1 MSETELGLALFI
13 YCLQNKHVWTRNRVF
28 DAQVSGCNLYIIT
41 QISCCVQILKNFAFI
56 SIDTAIQ
63 LKIQQY
69 KVKTTRVIVL
79 YILATLKNE
88 CLNDTIIVF
97 STFRKITILTDYCM

>member
-1 MSETELGLALFI
+1 MQSI
-13 YCLQNKHVWTRNRVF
+13 YYNT
-28 DAQVSGCNLYIIT
+28 D
-41 QISCCVQILKNFAFI
+41 ILLCSDIKVAFI

-69 KVKTTRVIVL
+69 KVKTTRVIIL